1 MAKVQERQDP
11 HLRWSQAPPRPW
23 RRPGSADS
31 RVGATWGVHYGM
43 VYSNPIGFRLQTIG
57 FKTYLLVAAFVA
69 QEVMAAALW
78 TDLKGRDVMGPPVVT
93 LGNYQFA
100 TRNVAH

>member
-1 MAKVQERQDP
+1 M
-11 HLRWSQAPPRPW
+11 
-23 RRPGSADS
+23 
-31 RVGATWGVHYGM
+31 GATWGVHYGM

-57 FKTYLLVAAFVA
+57 FKTYFLVAAFVA
-69 QEVMAAALW
+69 QEAMAAALW